1 MIPCAKKRKTKTK
14 VHASDEVVDFA
25 KSQSVSLH
33 FRPEKFKIML
43 TYIQI
48 LSLFRSN
55 YAIQWPGLVR
65 QMFRILSSFNL
76 DIVQLVALDCIY
88 RSNYFFSLTVVCLVP
103 IIVALI
109 LSTIKRAGFSIYSA
123 KLKQIP
129 RYCVKLG
136 KPVRGWIDEK
146 TYHDIRIKATKA
158 ALESAGVKTVT
169 KQMLRDELKESRPLL
184 PAAASITKGLD
195 GKETTLNTE
204 QLQNI
209 VLKNIKN
216 FKKRALIRINH
227 IFYNNKCFKML
238 FWLLL
243 LSYPSVSLRV
253 TRYFVCEQIGETYIL
268 SFDLYTPCYDL
279 EYSTYGVIA
288 FLGLILYVI
297 GIPVLFITILWRA
310 RNNGVA
316 WKLRMCQINKDVESR
331 MLKEAKI
338 DAKLSREHWMDPLTD
353 KDRRKA
359 CRQYQQRINFRS
371 HRVYNRLGFI
381 YYAYNEESWWY
392 EVIELSRK
400 LALNGLV
407 ALITPGEASQIVA
420 GIMICAFYL
429 IFVMVMKPY
438 KSRSDHMLSAST
450 HASLMAT
457 LLCGLSINLELHF
470 LGHRTFPT
478 IEERY
483 KYEMLCIELL
493 VVGQAGLVFIQFI
506 VGVIIENT
514 CSPEMKHLKRLQQ
527 QREQARKRASTRSKR
542 RYGLFQDSFHL
553 WKTE

>member
-1 MIPCAKKRKTKTK
+1 
-14 VHASDEVVDFA
+14 
-25 KSQSVSLH
+25 
-33 FRPEKFKIML
+33 
-43 TYIQI
+43 
-48 LSLFRSN
+48 
-55 YAIQWPGLVR
+55 
-65 QMFRILSSFNL
+65 
-76 DIVQLVALDCIY
+76 
-88 RSNYFFSLTVVCLVP
+88 
-103 IIVALI
+103 
-109 LSTIKRAGFSIYSA
+109 
-123 KLKQIP
+123 
-129 RYCVKLG
+129 
-136 KPVRGWIDEK
+136 
-146 TYHDIRIKATKA
+146 
-158 ALESAGVKTVT
+158 
-169 KQMLRDELKESRPLL
+169 MLRDELKESQPLL

-353 KDRRKA
+353 KDRKKA

-392 EVIELSRK
+392 EVVELSRK
-400 LALNGLV
+400 VALNGLV
-407 ALITPGEASQIVA
+407 ALITPGGASQIIA
-420 GIMICAFYL
+420 GILVCFIYL
-429 IFVMVMKPY
+429 FCVTSFGPY
-438 KSRSDHMLSAST
+438 KAFSDNFLAILAHLQ
-450 HASLMAT
+450 LFLT
-457 LLCGLSINLELHF
+457 LFCGLLVSVGVDFI
-470 LGHRTFPT
+470 GKRTIKNPKK
-478 IEERY
+478 RY
-483 KYEMLCIELL
+483 DAQVDIVQYTVIASH
-493 VVGQAGLVFIQFI
+493 AGLMLYFLIALVFEVYCSKEQIQAKRR
-506 VGVIIENT
+506 VEQ
-514 CSPEMKHLKRLQQ
+514 EQQLMK
-527 QREQARKRASTRSKR
+527 KRAAEVAAMKAAASGDTSNQAWLKKANAKKLNSKNNNDEVDHDDILGGFHAAL
-542 RYGLFQDSFHL
+542 GLDDLSSDSDSEEEEETVVSPINIEPTKQKIVKRKQQEIEDEL
-553 WKTE
+553 DNLLTGP